1 MASCRTFKFSKV
13 LVSFFSSL
21 FGLHS
26 KPLDLLKKTLLI
38 FLIKIFLYSKSLLVI
53 YFKYCLLFCC
63 LVARSCPA
71 FATPWSLQAPL
82 SLWDSSA
89 KNTRVSCHFFLQEI
103 FPTQGLNPYFLH
115 WQADSL
121 LLSRQGNPILNIA
134 PLILYCLYSAL
145 CGYRN

>member
-26 KPLDLLKKTLLI
+26 KPLDLLKKRLLI

-63 LVARSCPA
+63 LVAGHVQLLRAHGASR
-71 FATPWSLQAPL
+71 LL

-89 KNTRVSCHFFLQEI
+89 KNTRVNCHFFLQEI
-103 FPTQGLNPYFLH
+103 FPTQGLNPHFLH
-115 WQADSL
+115 WQTDSL
-121 LLSRQGNPILNIA
+121 LLSHQGSPILNIA